1 MCSIDRNHDSRN
13 IIITMVV
20 GSEEVDGEMKHKG
33 STRTQKRC
41 ADVVGGGGGRASTRG
56 TLRRRGPTSSAPAL
70 QSYTIVVD
78 AKPHGRQSR
87 WCSS

>member
-41 ADVVGGGGGRASTRG
+41 ADVVGGGRASTRG
-56 TLRRRGPTSSAPAL
+56 T
-70 QSYTIVVD
+70 
-78 AKPHGRQSR
+78 
-87 WCSS
+87 